1 MLLVQIVA
9 EEVPSDNE
17 VDYSSHVALW
27 LADAQLAYHTILEV
41 NHLVVPAMFGLCVIS
56 VYIRLCLVF
65 LGILINL
72 SYRLVTS
79 LLITW
84 LLRFVPV

>member
-1 MLLVQIVA
+1 MHPCVA
-9 EEVPSDNE
+9 GDFPAP
-17 VDYSSHVALW
+17 YWHRSSSSVALW
-27 LADAQLAYHTILEV
+27 LADAQLAYRTILEV